1 MQRGDFEGI
10 YKALEGRPATIRL
23 LAPPLHEFLSHDVA
37 GQEEVAEVMRVPV
50 NVIRDKGNALH
61 ELNPMLGHRG
71 CRLGITYPDEGCRL
85 RTTTLH
91 NELKRQPGG
100 APGAGRRTSV

>member
-1 MQRGDFEGI
+1 VGTSGIHKAREGH
-10 YKALEGRPATIRL
+10 PATIRL
-23 LAPPLHEFLSHDVA
+23 LDPPLRGFLPHDVA
-37 GQEEVAEVMRVPV
+37 GQEEDAEVMRVPV
-50 NVIRDKGNALH
+50 NVIREKVNALH

-85 RTTTLH
+85 CTTTLH
-91 NELKRQPGG
+91 NGLKRQPGD